1 MVNIN
6 SQDSQALACCCSP
19 AEVIQYIL
27 STLCYSGF
35 SHLKKINKRTA
46 GMFPEVVPEH
56 SLAERQGM
64 MQQKQAA
71 GMSEGAAGIRICQFV
86 HEIPIRKTAP
96 FAGWP

>member
-1 MVNIN
+1 
-6 SQDSQALACCCSP
+6 
-19 AEVIQYIL
+19 
-27 STLCYSGF
+27 
-35 SHLKKINKRTA
+35 
-46 GMFPEVVPEH
+46 MFPEVVPEH